1 MAGVMAKKP
10 NIARHRS
17 GVTYVELGVSIF
29 NAISLLAV
37 IIFVV
42 VEAIARFNTPH
53 QVQGLELTI
62 IATLGLIVNIVG
74 AKQLH
79 YQAAHHAATLNNR
92 AAFLHVMGDLLGSV
106 AVVAVVAAVVAGV
119 VIYFTGWMPIDP
131 ILSLLISTL
140 LFVFTLNLIR
150 DIWKTLHLKPGQVA
164 PSLGQHDH

>member
-37 IIFVV
+37 IIFVA

-79 YQAAHHAATLNNR
+79 YQAARHAETLNNR
-92 AAFLHVMGDLLGSV
+92 AAFLHVMGDLLGS
-106 AVVAVVAAVVAGV
+106 VAAVVAGV

-140 LFVFTLNLIR
+140 LFVFTLNLIP

>member
-79 YQAAHHAATLNNR
+79 YQAARHAETLNNR
-92 AAFLHVMGDLLGSV
+92 AAFLHVMGDLLGS
-106 AVVAVVAAVVAGV
+106 VAAVVAGV

-140 LFVFTLNLIR
+140 LFVFTLNLIC

>member
-74 AKQLH
+74 TKQLH
-79 YQAAHHAATLNNR
+79 YQAARHAETLNNR
-92 AAFLHVMGDLLGSV
+92 AAFLHVMGDLLGS
-106 AVVAVVAAVVAGV
+106 VAAVVAGV